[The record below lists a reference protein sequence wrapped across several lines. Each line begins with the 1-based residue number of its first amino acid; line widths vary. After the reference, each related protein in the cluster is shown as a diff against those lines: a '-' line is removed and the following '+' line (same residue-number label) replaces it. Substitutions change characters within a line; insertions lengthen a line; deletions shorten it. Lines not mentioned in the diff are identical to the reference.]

1 MPEKKGNSVNKKY
14 SPDFSQIKSHRPKQV
29 PFEWES
35 SYINQFSHTGKTP
48 LDIHVPPPATEERPK
63 VLGFQTSSGQ
73 AYSFDPNKA
82 NLSKPYDK
90 NMFSSKGRGGNLGAG
105 ISALAGQA
113 EENRKTEG
121 SSYVQDFSAVY
132 EYNQLMKQ
140 LKD

>member
-1 MPEKKGNSVNKKY
+1 MPEKKSDKY
-14 SPDFSQIKSHRPKQV
+14 HPDFSQIKSHKPKQV

-48 LDIHVPPPATEERPK
+48 MDHHHEPQVQEERPK
-63 VLGFQTSSGQ
+63 VLGFQTSTGK
-73 AYSFDPNKA
+73 AYSYDPNKA

-90 NMFSSKGRGGNLGAG
+90 DMFSSGKGNLGIG

-121 SSYVQDFSAVY
+121 SSYV
-132 EYNQLMKQ
+132 
-140 LKD
+140 